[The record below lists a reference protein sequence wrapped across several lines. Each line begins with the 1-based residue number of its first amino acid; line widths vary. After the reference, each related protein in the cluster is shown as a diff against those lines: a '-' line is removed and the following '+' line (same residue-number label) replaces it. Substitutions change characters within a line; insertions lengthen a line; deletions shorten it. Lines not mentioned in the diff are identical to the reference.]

1 MDNDNYVDE
10 ITHIK
15 HLTQWLPHSKHSK
28 NVYVP
33 LCIYLYVCYVYTCT
47 HMMKRVEIASVPTH

>member
-1 MDNDNYVDE
+1 MDNDNCEDE

-15 HLTQWLPHSKHSK
+15 HLTQWLPHSKHSE

-33 LCIYLYVCYVYTCT
+33 VCI
-47 HMMKRVEIASVPTH
+47 